1 MALRANDPW
10 LSAIVPVHNGAHFL
24 GATLASV
31 AAEGAAGVEI
41 RCYNSGDD
49 GGAARGVAMRFADRL
64 DIIWIDTPSIRPWT
78 AKTNLG
84 VQQARGGH
92 IVMLHQDDLWLPG
105 HLAAARRATHCGAAL
120 SVGPSRLIDKAG
132 RDVGGWRLPFA
143 AGTIN
148 GVSLARTLIVQ
159 NTIAIPSPVIRRD
172 AFLEVGGLDDELWY
186 TADWDLYLKLTLAG
200 EVTVRDTA
208 TTAFRLHGQSLTM
221 TGWRDLA
228 DFANQHTIVLDRYL
242 PRLAPLPSGVEA
254 CARASMA
261 INCALAGASAGQWG
275 QIAAAAAAL
284 ARLGPAGAIHLLS
297 KTRLA
302 DRVVARAKLMLAGEL

>member
-1 MALRANDPW
+1 MTPW

-31 AAEGAAGVEI
+31 AAEGATGVEI
-41 RCYNSGDD
+41 RCYDSGDD
-49 GGAARGVAMRFADRL
+49 GGASHGVAMTFADRL
-64 DIIWIDTPSIRPWT
+64 DIIWTNTPHIRPWT

-84 VQQARGGH
+84 IEQARASH

-105 HLAAARRATHCGAAL
+105 HLAAARRAVDSGTAL
-120 SVGPSRLIDKAG
+120 SVGPSRLIDKSG

-143 AGTIN
+143 PGSVDGN
-148 GVSLARTLIVQ
+148 DLARTLIVQ

-172 AFLEVGGLDDELWY
+172 AFLAASGLDDGLWY
-186 TADWDLYLKLTLAG
+186 TADRDLYLKLALAG
-200 EVTVRDTA
+200 EVMVRDAA

-228 DFANQHTIVLDRYL
+228 DFADQHAIVLDRYL
-242 PRLAPLPSGVEA
+242 PRLAPLPPRIEA
-254 CARASMA
+254 CARASAA
-261 INCALAGASAGQWG
+261 INCALAGASAGQWRQMG
-275 QIAAAAAAL
+275 AAVAAL
-284 ARLGPAGAIHLLS
+284 ARLGPGGAMHLLGE
-297 KTRLA
+297 TRLA